1 MQKIIVSDHQ
11 NNYVRCLSI
20 DDNITKNFNILST
33 GIFYVI
39 ILMMQTKLFS
49 DLYLAK
55 FLDNSAKLFFS
66 ST

>member
-1 MQKIIVSDHQ
+1 MQKIILSDHQ
-11 NNYVRCLSI
+11 NNYVRYLSI

-39 ILMMQTKLFS
+39 ILIMQTKLFS

-66 ST
+66 CT